1 MIEHISPD
9 DNPAQ
14 QETSYAACPGCDLLV
29 EIRPLDQNH
38 RVICNRCG
46 TTIVRSTRNSIE
58 KVIAISIAG
67 LLLFIPAMFLD
78 LMTLTTIGMKVTGN
92 VFETTRHFF
101 VEGYMLVAVIVLLSA
116 VIFPLAKL
124 LCAFLVAFQINRAPQ
139 TPWLK
144 PLFKFLTH
152 IDEWGM
158 AEVYLIG
165 ILVSLV
171 KIYGMAS
178 VNFGV
183 GFICFILLV
192 FLSIANTSAIDKLLF
207 WNRIARQDDKR
218 LQMFIQK
225 TIGDTHFGST
235 GSITASDCNLIRCH
249 DCGLL
254 EKRTIDTCPRC
265 NSPLHL
271 RKTKSIQR
279 TCALLIAAIIF
290 VIPANVLP
298 IMEVKFLGV
307 PNRSTIMDGIIYFF
321 KHGSYGIG
329 LIIFLASVIV
339 PLFKIIGLSIIL
351 FSIQF
356 NKCGYLKQK
365 TGMFRFI
372 EFIGRWSM
380 LDIFVIAVMTV
391 LVDFG
396 FLTSIH
402 TAPGATFFCIVVI
415 STMLAA
421 IVFDPRLL
429 WDNCAKHSK
438 QTSFISYE

>member
-1 MIEHISPD
+1 MVEHTPPDSSQIE
-9 DNPAQ
+9 

-29 EIRPLDQNH
+29 EVTPVDLSH
-38 RVICNRCG
+38 KVICNRCG
-46 TTIVRSTRNSIE
+46 TTIARSTKNSIE
-58 KVIAISIAG
+58 RVIAISSAG
-67 LLLFIPAMFLD
+67 LLLFIPAMFLP
-78 LMTLTTIGMKVTGN
+78 LMTLTTIGIKVSGN

-101 VEGYMLVAVIVLLSA
+101 VEGYFLVAVIALLSA
-116 VIFPLAKL
+116 VIFPLVKL
-124 LCAFLVAFQINRAPQ
+124 LCAFLVAFQINRSPQ

-144 PLFKFLTH
+144 PVFKFLSH

-158 AEVYLIG
+158 VEVYLIG
-165 ILVSLV
+165 ILVSLI

-178 VNFGV
+178 ISFGM

-192 FLSIANTSAIDKLLF
+192 FLSIANTSAIDKALF
-207 WNRIARQDDKR
+207 WNRIARQDNSRLKR
-218 LQMFIQK
+218 IIEETTGRLRP
-225 TIGDTHFGST
+225 GS
-235 GSITASDCNLIRCH
+235 SAPLTAKDCGLTRCH

-254 EKRTIDTCPRC
+254 EIPTMDVCPRC
-265 NSPLHL
+265 NSSLHQ
-271 RKTKSIQR
+271 RKTNSIQR
-279 TCALLIAAIIF
+279 TWALLLAAIIF
-290 VIPANVLP
+290 VIPANALP

-307 PNRSTIMDGIIYFF
+307 PDRSTIMDGIIYFF

-329 LIIFLASVIV
+329 LIIFLASIIV
-339 PLFKIIGLSIIL
+339 PLFKIVGLSIIL
-351 FSIQF
+351 FSIHF
-356 NKCGYLKQK
+356 NKCSYLKQK
-365 TGMFRFI
+365 TRMFRFI

-391 LVDFG
+391 LVDFD

-429 WDNCAKHSK
+429 WDTCEPNSQ
-438 QTSFISYE
+438 QTPLE

>member
-1 MIEHISPD
+1 MIGKHLPPDTISTDP
-9 DNPAQ
+9 Q
-14 QETSYAACPGCDLLV
+14 TSYAACPGCDLLV
-29 EIRPLDQNH
+29 TINPVDLSH

-58 KVIAISIAG
+58 RVLAISSAG
-67 LLLFIPAMFLD
+67 LLLFIPAMYLP
-78 LMTLTTIGMKVTGN
+78 LMTLTTIGIKVSGN
-92 VFETTRHFF
+92 VIQTARHFLT
-101 VEGYMLVAVIVLLSA
+101 EGYFIVAVMVLLSA
-116 VIFPLAKL
+116 IIFPLAKL
-124 LCAFLVAFQINRAPQ
+124 LCAFLVALQVKRSPQ

-144 PLFKFLTH
+144 PVFRFLSH

-165 ILVSLV
+165 ILVSLI
-171 KIYGMAS
+171 KIFGMAS
-178 VNFGV
+178 ISFGI

-192 FLSIANTSAIDKLLF
+192 FLSVANTSAIDKTLF
-207 WNRIARQDDKR
+207 WNRIARQDNKR
-218 LQMFIQK
+218 LKRIIGKSFI
-225 TIGDTHFGST
+225 THHQGPSAVV
-235 GSITASDCNLIRCH
+235 TAKECGLTRCH

-254 EKRTIDTCPRC
+254 ERRTLAVCPRC
-265 NSPLHL
+265 NASLHQ
-271 RKTKSIQR
+271 RKTHSIQR
-279 TCALLIAAIIF
+279 TWALLVAAIIF
-290 VIPANVLP
+290 VIPANMFP
-298 IMEVKFLGV
+298 IMEVKLLGV
-307 PNRSTIMDGIIYFF
+307 PDRSTIMDGIIYFF
-321 KHGSYGIG
+321 KDGSYGIG
-329 LIIFLASVIV
+329 LIIFLASIIV
-339 PLFKIIGLSIIL
+339 PLFKIVGLSIIL

-365 TGMFRFI
+365 TRMFRFI

-380 LDIFVIAVMTV
+380 LDIFVIAVMSV

-429 WDNCAKHSK
+429 WDNCQSNSQ
-438 QTSFISYE
+438 QTLS